1 MYKGS
6 GCLKF
11 QHLPRFCLAHPIR
24 LLRRLVRHCLA
35 PLRDPR
41 PASRLI
47 RQTARKE
54 WKVLSL
60 GMICN
65 LLQAA
70 AEGATLGVVFL
81 AVDLLSKPAGQTIE
95 LSSKGFLG
103 SLSQLAAGLNA
114 MPRNQLFLLI
124 LGLAVLLK
132 LLQSLAMYL
141 GSLAMGYYSARTSSR
156 LMAMIHSH
164 ILGFSF
170 ACASRYRV
178 GDLLYVAGAGPGAVM
193 NEINIVSSIT
203 LTILMMLTYLVVL
216 LSLSPWLLLAA
227 GLGAAAA
234 VLLS

>member
-1 MYKGS
+1 M
-6 GCLKF
+6 
-11 QHLPRFCLAHPIR
+11 AHPIR
-24 LLRRLVRHCLA
+24 LLRRLVRHGLA

-47 RQTARKE
+47 RRTARKE

-60 GMICN
+60 SMLCN

-95 LSSKGFLG
+95 WSSKGFLG
-103 SLSQLAAGLNA
+103 SLPQLTAGLNA
-114 MPRNQLFLLI
+114 MPRNELFLLL
-124 LGLAVLLK
+124 LGLAVLIK
-132 LLQSLAMYL
+132 LLQSTAMYL

-156 LMAMIHSH
+156 LMAMLHSH

-178 GDLLYVAGAGPGAVM
+178 GELLYVAGAGP
-193 NEINIVSSIT
+193 
-203 LTILMMLTYLVVL
+203 
-216 LSLSPWLLLAA
+216 
-227 GLGAAAA
+227 
-234 VLLS
+234 